1 MTTMQ
6 LSHVSAPRA
15 GQAVALLLALTT
27 GACVRQGP
35 QPDPVPAAS
44 SEQVMVVE
52 AKADSAVRAAAPRP
66 RFMLVVHGGAGTIE
80 RRSMSAAM
88 DSAYRASMTRAIRAG
103 YDVLNGGGASLDA
116 VVAVV
121 RVLED
126 DSLFNA
132 GKGAVLTNA
141 GVAELDAAIMN
152 GRTLGAGAVAGLRH
166 VRNPITLARA
176 VMEKSPHVMLI
187 GAGAEEF
194 ARAQGITLVDSTY
207 FFTARRREALERAK
221 AAEART
227 PGGGMA
233 ALRADEGRYGT
244 VGAVALD
251 ANGDLAAATS
261 TGGTTNKRWGRV
273 GDAPIIGAGTYA
285 NNRSCAVS
293 ATGTG
298 EYFIRNAVAHDICA
312 RVQYQGKSVERAA
325 DEVVNQLLVAQ
336 KGDGG
341 VIALAP
347 DGTFATPFNTEGMYR
362 GWVGPDGKITV
373 QIYADERR

>member
-1 MTTMQ
+1 MTTGIPT
-6 LSHVSAPRA
+6 ARA
-15 GQAVALLLALTT
+15 RRAARQASLVALALAAA
-27 GACVRQGP
+27 ACVRRGTLP
-35 QPDPVPAAS
+35 EPARAADTAS
-44 SEQVMVVE
+44 TALVVVE
-52 AKADSAVRAAAPRP
+52 QPVARPATPRP
-66 RFMLVVHGGAGTIE
+66 RFMLVVHGGAGTITRAE
-80 RRSMSAAM
+80 MTATM
-88 DSAYRASMTRAIRAG
+88 DSMYRASMTRAIRAG
-103 YDVLNGGGASLDA
+103 YEVLNAGGTSMDA
-116 VVAVV
+116 VVATV
-121 RVLED
+121 RILED

-141 GVAELDAAIMN
+141 GIAELDAAIMN

-176 VMEKSPHVMLI
+176 VMERSPHVMLI

-194 ARAQGITLVDSTY
+194 ARAQGMVLVDSSY

-221 AAEART
+221 AAESRT
-227 PGGGMA
+227 PGSGMA
-233 ALRADEGRYGT
+233 VLRPDEGRYGT

-251 ANGDLAAATS
+251 AHGDLAAATS

-285 NNRSCAVS
+285 NNLSCAVS

-312 RVQYQGKSVERAA
+312 RVQYQGKSIARAA
-325 DEVVNQLLVAQ
+325 DEVVHQVLAAQ

-362 GWVGPDGKITV
+362 GWVGPDGRVVV
-373 QIYADERR
+373 QIYKDEKR

>member
-1 MTTMQ
+1 MTSMQ
-6 LSHVSAPRA
+6 RSRIPAPRA
-15 GQAVALLLALTT
+15 GQAAALLLALTAS
-27 GACVRQGP
+27 ACVRRGAP
-35 QPDPVPAAS
+35 PEPVPAAS
-44 SEQVMVVE
+44 SEPVMIVE
-52 AKADSAVRAAAPRP
+52 AKPDSAARAAAPRP

-152 GRTLGAGAVAGLRH
+152 GRTLGAGSVAGLRH

-176 VMEKSPHVMLI
+176 VMERSPHVMLI

-207 FFTARRREALERAK
+207 FFTGRRRDALERAK

-233 ALRADEGRYGT
+233 ALRPDEGKYGT

-273 GDAPIIGAGTYA
+273 GDVPIIGGGTYA

-298 EYFIRNAVAHDICA
+298 EYFIRNVVAHDICA
-312 RVQYQGKSVERAA
+312 RVQYQGKSIARAA

-336 KGDGG
+336 QGDGG

-362 GWVGPDGKITV
+362 GWVGPDGKIVV
-373 QIYADERR
+373 QIYNDEQR

>member
-1 MTTMQ
+1 
-6 LSHVSAPRA
+6 
-15 GQAVALLLALTT
+15 
-27 GACVRQGP
+27 
-35 QPDPVPAAS
+35 
-44 SEQVMVVE
+44 
-52 AKADSAVRAAAPRP
+52 
-66 RFMLVVHGGAGTIE
+66 
-80 RRSMSAAM
+80 
-88 DSAYRASMTRAIRAG
+88 
-103 YDVLNGGGASLDA
+103 
-116 VVAVV
+116 
-121 RVLED
+121 
-126 DSLFNA
+126 
-132 GKGAVLTNA
+132 
-141 GVAELDAAIMN
+141 
-152 GRTLGAGAVAGLRH
+152 
-166 VRNPITLARA
+166 
-176 VMEKSPHVMLI
+176 
-187 GAGAEEF
+187 
-194 ARAQGITLVDSTY
+194 
-207 FFTARRREALERAK
+207 
-221 AAEART
+221 
-227 PGGGMA
+227 
-233 ALRADEGRYGT
+233 
-244 VGAVALD
+244 VALD

-362 GWVGPDGKITV
+362 GWVGPDGRITV

>member
-6 LSHVSAPRA
+6 LSRVSAPRA

-44 SEQVMVVE
+44 AEQVMVVE
-52 AKADSAVRAAAPRP
+52 AKPDGAVRAAAPRP

-362 GWVGPDGKITV
+362 GWVGPDGRITV